1 MKTNIQSLNPNLDRL
16 NRKLL
21 LQRINADVV
30 TQIDSNNISDILKE
44 LRNLAASPLVVPDD
58 SCSHTQPV
66 ERLIKKLTKVSEIVF
81 SPDRREQYVRA
92 QEKSSAPIREGK
104 TKEIFGILSLKL
116 LTFHLLITTIAGM
129 LHIGQ

>member
-16 NRKLL
+16 NQKLL
-21 LQRINADVV
+21 LQRINADFV
-30 TQIDSNNISDILKE
+30 TEIDSNNISDILKE

-58 SCSHTQPV
+58 GCSHTQPV

-92 QEKSSAPIREGK
+92 QEKSSALIGEGK

-116 LTFHLLITTIAGM
+116 LTFHLLIATIAGM

>member
-16 NRKLL
+16 NQKLL

-58 SCSHTQPV
+58 GCSHTQPV

-92 QEKSSAPIREGK
+92 QEKSSALIGEGK

-116 LTFHLLITTIAGM
+116 LTFHLLITNIAGM

>member
-1 MKTNIQSLNPNLDRL
+1 M
-16 NRKLL
+16 L
-21 LQRINADVV
+21 LQRINADSV
-30 TQIDSNNISDILKE
+30 TQIDSNNNIPDTWLLME
-44 LRNLAASPLVVPDD
+44 LRNQEASPLVVPDD
-58 SCSHTQPV
+58 GCSHTQPV

-92 QEKSSAPIREGK
+92 QEKSSALIGEGK

-116 LTFHLLITTIAGM
+116 LTFHLLIVTIAGM

>member
-16 NRKLL
+16 NRKWL

-58 SCSHTQPV
+58 GCSHTQPV

-81 SPDRREQYVRA
+81 SPDRREQYGRA
-92 QEKSSAPIREGK
+92 QEKSSALIGEGK

-116 LTFHLLITTIAGM
+116 LTFHLLIATIAGM
-129 LHIGQ
+129 LQIGQ